1 MGSKYCNSACSS
13 FPRSGEPSTL
23 VSSTA
28 VYDSS
33 SFQKTKTHF
42 ADDMAA
48 AIDREFNR
56 EKYWTFAKFQSQT
69 AHLKK
74 TRFPSSQVEI

>member
-1 MGSKYCNSACSS
+1 
-13 FPRSGEPSTL
+13 
-23 VSSTA
+23 
-28 VYDSS
+28 
-33 SFQKTKTHF
+33 
-42 ADDMAA
+42 MAA